1 MKTPRNAALA
11 AEFYEVIITQLMV
24 NSSEYDIGLA
34 ALELSELLESEP
46 THLSL
51 SSEFSYLDLLM
62 RSADA
67 GNGDA
72 QHKLSVAYATGVA
85 ARDLVPMDSGRA
97 AVLEYMSALSGNPVA
112 NMGMGFRYLNGIGVV
127 ESCERALPFY
137 EFAANHVADLIH
149 REGSRQ
155 QPDRF
160 KLSEAGGQWM
170 KREGSLELIEYYTH
184 LAEDGDGTAASMLG
198 NMYLMGTRTVPIDEK
213 LALHYLNVA
222 ADRKN
227 VMASGVLGYTLITR
241 YIKEYR
247 RQLSSV
253 DRSSSG
259 MHSFTPDGKRLDQIV
274 HLLTFASD
282 KSDVSGALGLAL
294 ASYHGIGVPVN
305 MTMALETFHN
315 LIGIHVDAGFYL
327 GEVCMGLKPLNASAD
342 VRGNARYIN
351 AMPGTSSG
359 LLGSFG
365 AINGYALSAQLGNV
379 LAQHRLGH
387 LHLGRG
393 QMGYS
398 DFQSRVARSGNSD
411 SSQYSSGGNCKLAV
425 KNFKAV
431 AERGPWMAGLKTAH
445 KHYSEGRLGAALH
458 EFTMLAA
465 VGVEVAQFNAAY
477 MLSKCS
483 SACPPSYSALGN
495 SYSDGNHSLSKP
507 PASNLKK
514 LLKHLHE
521 RGRQRAAE
529 GQLDDAMENDSAVY
543 LDLSVWEHFIRQYE
557 PTAVSSQLPGSIDSS
572 VSRKVKEFHR
582 FVQHIQCALL
592 IPNSFVRTIHVI
604 LLCAGS
610 SRVESE
616 TRALILFDLSA
627 SQGNSDSSLMLGD
640 LYYYNR
646 AGLVGEDVRRQAAG
660 FYRQAAELRHTHA
673 IFNLGLMHEVCLL
686 LAYPHCHLS

>member
-11 AEFYEVIITQLMV
+11 VEFYEVIVTQLMV
-24 NSSEYDIGLA
+24 NSSEYDIALA

-46 THLSL
+46 THLL

-137 EFAANHVADLIH
+137 EFAANHVADLIR
-149 REGSRQ
+149 REGIRQ
-155 QPDRF
+155 QPDRL
-160 KLSEAGGQWM
+160 KLSEVGAQWM

-213 LALHYLNVA
+213 LALHYLNIA

-227 VMASGVLGYTLITR
+227 VMASGVLGYTLIIK
-241 YIKEYR
+241 YINEYR

-253 DRSSSG
+253 DRSTSSSSIIG
-259 MHSFTPDGKRLDQIV
+259 MHSFTPDGKQLDQIV

-305 MTMALETFHN
+305 MTRALETFHS
-315 LIGIHVDAGFYL
+315 LIGIHADAGFYL

-342 VRGNARYIN
+342 MRGDARYIK
-351 AMPGTSSG
+351 AMQGTSNG
-359 LLGSFG
+359 LLESFG

-393 QMGYS
+393 QTTDYS
-398 DFQSRVARSGNSD
+398 DFPSRLASSGSSD
-411 SSQYSSGGNCKLAV
+411 SSQYSSSGGTSAGGNCKLAV

-483 SACPPSYSALGN
+483 SACPPSYSAPIN
-495 SYSDGNHSLSKP
+495 TYSDDVDHSLSKP

-521 RGRQRAAE
+521 RAGRTRAAE
-529 GQLDDAMENDSAVY
+529 GEGQLGDDAEMRDSAVY
-543 LDLSVWEHFIRQYE
+543 LDLSVWEHFISQYE
-557 PTAVSSQLPGSIDSS
+557 PTAVSSQLPGSVDSS
-572 VSRKVKEFHR
+572 IGRKVKEFHR
-582 FVQHIQCALL
+582 FVRPDTSHHICLAML
-592 IPNSFVRTIHVI
+592 IPTLRTIPSIH
-604 LLCAGS
+604 
-610 SRVESE
+610 
-616 TRALILFDLSA
+616 
-627 SQGNSDSSLMLGD
+627 
-640 LYYYNR
+640 
-646 AGLVGEDVRRQAAG
+646 
-660 FYRQAAELRHTHA
+660 
-673 IFNLGLMHEVCLL
+673 
-686 LAYPHCHLS
+686 

>member
-11 AEFYEVIITQLMV
+11 VEFYEVIITQLMV

-34 ALELSELLESEP
+34 AMELSELLESEP
-46 THLSL
+46 TM

-97 AVLEYMSALSGNPVA
+97 VVLEYMSALSGNPVA

-149 REGSRQ
+149 REGIRQ

-160 KLSEAGGQWM
+160 KLSQPGAQWM

-213 LALHYLNVA
+213 LALHYLNIAV
-222 ADRKN
+222 DKKN
-227 VMASGVLGYTLITR
+227 VIASGVLGYTLMTR

-247 RQLSSV
+247 RQLSSA

-259 MHSFTPDGKRLDQIV
+259 MHSFTPDGKRLDQII

-305 MTMALETFHN
+305 MTRALETFHN

-393 QMGYS
+393 QTDFG

-411 SSQYSSGGNCKLAV
+411 SSQYSSGGTVGGNCKLAV

-431 AERGPWMAGLKTAH
+431 SERGPWMAGLKTAH

-458 EFTMLAA
+458 EFIMLAA

-483 SACPPSYSALGN
+483 SACPPSYSSPGN
-495 SYSDGNHSLSKP
+495 SYSDGDHNLSKP

-521 RGRQRAAE
+521 KRGGRQRAAE
-529 GQLDDAMENDSAVY
+529 VKGVDDDDDGYAAENDSAVY
-543 LDLSVWEHFIRQYE
+543 LDLSVWEHFISQYE
-557 PTAVSSQLPGSIDSS
+557 PTAVSSQLPGSVDSF
-572 VSRKVKEFHR
+572 VSRKVKDFHR
-582 FVQHIQCALL
+582 
-592 IPNSFVRTIHVI
+592 
-604 LLCAGS
+604 
-610 SRVESE
+610 
-616 TRALILFDLSA
+616 
-627 SQGNSDSSLMLGD
+627 
-640 LYYYNR
+640 
-646 AGLVGEDVRRQAAG
+646 
-660 FYRQAAELRHTHA
+660 
-673 IFNLGLMHEVCLL
+673 
-686 LAYPHCHLS
+686 

>member
-11 AEFYEVIITQLMV
+11 VEFYEVIITQLMV

-46 THLSL
+46 THLPL

-213 LALHYLNVA
+213 LALHYLNIA
-222 ADRKN
+222 ADKKN
-227 VMASGVLGYTLITR
+227 VMASGMLGYTLMTR

-253 DRSSSG
+253 DRSG

-351 AMPGTSSG
+351 AMPGTSSSG

-393 QMGYS
+393 QTGYS

-411 SSQYSSGGNCKLAV
+411 SSQYSSGGTAGGNCKLAV

-431 AERGPWMAGLKTAH
+431 SERGPWMVGLKTAH

-483 SACPPSYSALGN
+483 SACPPSYSAPGN
-495 SYSDGNHSLSKP
+495 SYSDGNHSFSNP

-521 RGRQRAAE
+521 RDRQRAAE
-529 GQLDDAMENDSAVY
+529 GQLDDAIAAESDSAVY

-582 FVQHIQCALL
+582 FVLFDIYMCFA
-592 IPNSFVRTIHVI
+592 NSFRT
-604 LLCAGS
+604 LLCVPSMSYSFVSVRPGS
-610 SRVESE
+610 S
-616 TRALILFDLSA
+616 
-627 SQGNSDSSLMLGD
+627 Q
-640 LYYYNR
+640 
-646 AGLVGEDVRRQAAG
+646 
-660 FYRQAAELRHTHA
+660 RHA
-673 IFNLGLMHEVCLL
+673 
-686 LAYPHCHLS
+686 P